1 MTVTVGH
8 SAMWAQA
15 LGWVG
20 DGRHRPTLTGVI
32 SCFVSTCPAVGLPL
46 CWLWPLGFKKGI
58 DGLEMQ
64 ARSSIVCFIGEK
76 YHLSQM
82 EGKPAVFDSVRDG
95 YEIKTMVTRM
105 YARACRNSSKTF
117 AQFMVYKLYP
127 TDNYLKR
134 EMVSQSP

>member
-1 MTVTVGH
+1 
-8 SAMWAQA
+8 
-15 LGWVG
+15 
-20 DGRHRPTLTGVI
+20 
-32 SCFVSTCPAVGLPL
+32 
-46 CWLWPLGFKKGI
+46 
-58 DGLEMQ
+58 
-64 ARSSIVCFIGEK
+64 
-76 YHLSQM
+76 M